1 MNIRATGIRPARLGE
16 CGRLGIVLA
25 VPGELHI
32 YRDPPLDGPT
42 NMARDEHLMY
52 ANEARPAA
60 LRLYGWNPPTLSL
73 GCFQRY
79 ADVAGLPAPLCD
91 WPVVRRPTGG
101 GAIVHDREVTY
112 CLSVDESTGW
122 TRRPPAD
129 LYHLVHRLWRD
140 AIAADGP
147 ALELAPDSLP
157 FPSPRRGPF
166 FCFAK
171 PGRTDLIVSGGKVL
185 GSAQRRAAGRVMQH
199 GSLLLDRPRAG
210 DPGADL
216 GAPPPDCVA
225 GWVERFVALLANA
238 LSLAP
243 VDATWLPGPL
253 ADVAFRRKRFADPA
267 WTRRH

>member
-1 MNIRATGIRPARLGE
+1 M
-16 CGRLGIVLA
+16 LA
-25 VPGELHI
+25 VSCELHI

-52 ANEARPAA
+52 ADEARPAA
-60 LRLYGWNPPTLSL
+60 LRIYGWSPPTLSL

-79 ADVAGLPAPLCD
+79 AEVAGLPAPLCD

-112 CLSVDESTGW
+112 CLCVDESTGW

-129 LYHLVHRLWRD
+129 LYNLVHRLWRD

-147 ALELAPDSLP
+147 ALELAPESLP

-171 PGRTDLIVSGGKVL
+171 PGRTDLIVAGGKVL

-199 GSLLLDRPRAG
+199 GSLLLDRPRPD

-216 GAPPPDCVA
+216 GAPPPQRVEA
-225 GWVERFVALLANA
+225 WVERFIAK
-238 LSLAP
+238 
-243 VDATWLPGPL
+243 L
-253 ADVAFRRKRFADPA
+253 ADVLGLRATDARWSADQLADITRRRERFADPA
-267 WTRRH
+267 WTQRR